1 MSEVPELWRDETRNC
16 SRPHTVLS
24 HVSPFHALLNV
35 CKVSVIQINSD
46 SFVRHRVGR
55 GWDFSCGAWTANSR
69 LSQVYFQ
76 TFLSLSKTC
85 CMFRLS
91 EKKSQK
97 TCLKGIVVIG
107 GASVRMFIGCI
118 DWLNVVCLISFG
130 CKSVFSLSSHRDWLL
145 LKITRNVGQDRS
157 ASSFYSVACHLA

>member
-91 EKKSQK
+91 GKKKPKDLSEGYSCDWR
-97 TCLKGIVVIG
+97 CLCSYVYRVHRLTERRMLDFLRVQECFFVVI
-107 GASVRMFIGCI
+107 ASRLVASKNNSKC
-118 DWLNVVCLISFG
+118 
-130 CKSVFSLSSHRDWLL
+130 
-145 LKITRNVGQDRS
+145 RS
-157 ASSFYSVACHLA
+157 RS